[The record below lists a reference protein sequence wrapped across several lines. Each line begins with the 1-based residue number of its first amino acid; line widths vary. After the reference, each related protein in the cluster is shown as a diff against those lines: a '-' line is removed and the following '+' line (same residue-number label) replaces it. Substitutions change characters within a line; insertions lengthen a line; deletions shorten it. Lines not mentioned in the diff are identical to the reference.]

1 MQKQDAVIPLLRIFD
16 VEKARAFYT
25 GWLGFRVDWEQRH
38 AENFP
43 LYFQVSKDNIRFHLT
58 GHYGDCTPGTPIY
71 IEWAGDLAAHQA
83 ELAEKDYRYC
93 KPAII
98 QEPWNDVVMHLTD
111 PFGNRLSFAQIK
123 PA

>member
-1 MQKQDAVIPLLRIFD
+1 MEKQHAVIPLLRIFD
-16 VEKARAFYT
+16 VEKAREFDM

-38 AENFP
+38 VENFP

-58 GHYGDCTPGTPIY
+58 EHYGYCTPGTPIDD
-71 IEWAGDLAAHQA
+71 EWASDLAAYQA
-83 ELAEKDYRYC
+83 ELAEKDYRYG
-93 KPAII
+93 KRAII
-98 QEPWNDVVMHLTD
+98 QESWNDVVMHLTN